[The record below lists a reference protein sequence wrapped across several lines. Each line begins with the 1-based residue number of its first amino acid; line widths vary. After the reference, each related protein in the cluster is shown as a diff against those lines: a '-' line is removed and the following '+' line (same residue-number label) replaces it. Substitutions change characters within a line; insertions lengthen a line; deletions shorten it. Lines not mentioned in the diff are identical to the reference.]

1 MTDEDRSAT
10 GAGSPS
16 GVGAE
21 GQVGAAAAY
30 GLIGAATSRAAT
42 SPAATTWMSQPAAIQ
57 PTVLILG
64 GFLTVPPMYRP
75 LVQRLK
81 DRGAAGAVVASVWTP
96 DWLLA
101 GARGIG
107 PICSRSA
114 KALRAA
120 IRLSDELSEGAPL
133 LVIGH
138 SAGGITGRLLTA
150 PEPVQGR
157 RLGAARWIGA
167 IVTLGTPHRL
177 AAGQGIGRRINDVA
191 ASTAAAIVPG
201 AFFAPE
207 IGYLTV
213 ASRAIRGDPSGTGR
227 ERVAHLLYRSVI
239 GRAAVPGTEGDGLVP
254 VVAAGLEGARQVVL
268 DGAAH
273 GVSGGP
279 WYGSADA
286 VDVWWPIALETW
298 RSALEHRAQAARAA
312 G

>member
-1 MTDEDRSAT
+1 MTRNSA
-10 GAGSPS
+10 GWLSHP
-16 GVGAE
+16 
-21 GQVGAAAAY
+21 
-30 GLIGAATSRAAT
+30 TSIR
-42 SPAATTWMSQPAAIQ
+42 

-64 GFLTVPPMYRP
+64 CFLTAPPMYRP
-75 LVQRLK
+75 LVRRLK
-81 DRGAAGAVVASVWTP
+81 DRGAAGVVVASVWTP

-107 PICSRSA
+107 PICTRSA

-120 IRLSDELSEGAPL
+120 VRLSPELSEGAPL

-138 SAGGITGRLLTA
+138 SAGGITARLLTSK
-150 PEPVQGR
+150 EPVQGR

-177 AAGQGIGRRINDVA
+177 AGGEGIGSRIRDVA
-191 ASTAAAIVPG
+191 AASADALVPG

-213 ASRAIRGDPSGTGR
+213 TSRAIRGDPNGIGR
-227 ERVAHLLYRSVI
+227 ERIAHLLYRSVI

-254 VVAAGLEGARQVVL
+254 VVAAGLDGTRQIVL

-273 GVSGGP
+273 GVGGGA
-279 WYGSADA
+279 WYGSPDA

-298 RSALEHRAQAARAA
+298 RAALEHRAVAAQAAGRTTAA
-312 G
+312 PTQDDRLV